1 MSVMLPRHQNWY
13 IQKDLRLVHT
23 KFSSVIEVF
32 ITVCFWVYYSN
43 KRRVMMRRLFEGGVY
58 LYFSSKLRCLV
69 GAAFNRVITVCSEIW
84 NLPDILLETGIKYNT
99 RWRQMWT
106 LSLKIFRTQRKDME
120 WWILASLRRRVET
133 LDRGLSW
140 KILSVCLKVLCN
152 INLKI
157 YLCMLS
163 SNSQKNYSWYVCRIS
178 QFEGNDRD
186 INSTYER
193 CEATSPSNYT
203 RNAQVWQKFP
213 VPDMSCWYRVVVFRC
228 CEFCCL
234 LLPYFLIL
242 GSVCPEETTTSQ
254 GK

>member
-1 MSVMLPRHQNWY
+1 MWIKSQCRLCFLDIRTGTFKRICVWFTQNFQVWSKYLLP
-13 IQKDLRLVHT
+13 
-23 KFSSVIEVF
+23 
-32 ITVCFWVYYSN
+32 CAFWVNYSN

-69 GAAFNRVITVCSEIW
+69 GAAFNRIITVCSEIW

-106 LSLKIFRTQRKDME
+106 LWLKIFRTQRKDME

-157 YLCMLS
+157 YSCLLS
-163 SNSQKNYSWYVCRIS
+163 SNSQKN
-178 QFEGNDRD
+178 
-186 INSTYER
+186 
-193 CEATSPSNYT
+193 
-203 RNAQVWQKFP
+203 
-213 VPDMSCWYRVVVFRC
+213 
-228 CEFCCL
+228 
-234 LLPYFLIL
+234 
-242 GSVCPEETTTSQ
+242 
-254 GK
+254 